1 MFKCKIKFKKKIQNT
16 VDCQQDAKIKV
27 EIFYE
32 TANHNVQKFM
42 AQQFR
47 PMIEYINL
55 TNIHLEL
62 YPYGQTVEQNGTYEC
77 PYGDIQC
84 LANKYQ
90 VIL

>member
-1 MFKCKIKFKKKIQNT
+1 
-16 VDCQQDAKIKV
+16 
-27 EIFYE
+27 
-32 TANHNVQKFM
+32 M

-62 YPYGQTVEQNGTYEC
+62 YPYGQTVKQNVTYEC